1 MFDDPFFDT
10 KSVCNVQNR
19 FTTFISTGTPGLSR
33 WLPRGA
39 FTPAPRQ
46 GGSRGT
52 KFTHLP
58 DPYGTFV
65 KIVSCLFGGGVYH

>member
-33 WLPRGA
+33 WLPRPPTGTPGA
-39 FTPAPRQ
+39 GPGVHFSPR
-46 GGSRGT
+46 
-52 KFTHLP
+52 
-58 DPYGTFV
+58 
-65 KIVSCLFGGGVYH
+65 FGEITRNRIYT